1 MAWRKPKI
9 IDPQTGYGYE
19 IRSALEPTFK
29 RQHHCHN
36 DDDVDVDVPNGD
48 LEFGRKMYGQACA
61 GCHDLGIYNILS

>member
-19 IRSALEPTFK
+19 IRGPAEPTFK
-29 RQHHCHN
+29 RTPHCHN

-48 LEFGRKMYGQACA
+48 LEHGRKMYG
-61 GCHDLGIYNILS
+61 